1 MSAYSFPTDGFRNL
15 HENSNR
21 HSVPQMSNPP
31 IPQPPGPSRP
41 RPSYGG
47 YQPSHGQPSH
57 GSSFH
62 WNGVVKPGKFRGESR
77 RIQPSYRPR
86 FPNADRYESGYD
98 NDKPRFGWGARYSH
112 SHGYDPSSDSS
123 SRRDVMAERMFEPS
137 ESWKHDHV

>member
-1 MSAYSFPTDGFRNL
+1 MGFGTYMKTPIAIVFRKCPTPQFLNPLDHRAHALVMAGTSLRTASL
-15 HENSNR
+15 HTEAL
-21 HSVPQMSNPP
+21 
-31 IPQPPGPSRP
+31 
-41 RPSYGG
+41 
-47 YQPSHGQPSH
+47 
-57 GSSFH
+57 F
-62 WNGVVKPGKFRGESR
+62 R